1 MKIEKR
7 YLTNWSYNAARIF
20 DHLEKIVHNNGGV
33 LVSEWG
39 HNRPRTEYEIVNRQL
54 LAAIQ
59 EKEEFVEK
67 LERLN
72 RPAAQAER
80 AKLEEWKS
88 IDNSPVKTYYADYMY
103 ISFMLNNTYYYYQV
117 DRNPFFEF
125 FYKKIPAPG
134 GKMDRNHYM
143 DHDKKEWLYDC
154 FFSWDCSDVDRKEAA
169 NMIFNMLMNARHSV
183 KARGKSRPVE
193 LHALQGETE

>member
-20 DHLEKIVHNNGGV
+20 DHLEKIVHDNGGI
-33 LVSEWG
+33 LVSEWN
-39 HNRPRTEYEIVNRQL
+39 HTSPRTEYEIINRQL
-54 LAAIQ
+54 NAAIR
-59 EKEEFVEK
+59 EKIEFVEK
-67 LERLN
+67 LERLES
-72 RPAAQAER
+72 PAAQAER

-88 IDNSPVKTYYADYMY
+88 IDNSPVKTSYADYMY
-103 ISFMLNNTYYYYQV
+103 ISFMLNDTYYYYQV

-125 FYKKIPAPG
+125 FYNKIPAPG
-134 GKMDRNHYM
+134 GKMDRNHYL
-143 DHDKKEWLYDC
+143 DQDKKEWLYDC
-154 FFSWDCSDVDRKEAA
+154 FFSWDCSDADRKEAA